1 MTKSSFADGIALR
14 ADARRNRDSILRT
27 AAQRFAAHGVNTS
40 LDEIAREA
48 GVGPGTLYR
57 HFPTRE
63 HLLCEVLQ
71 KRKEMLLSRR
81 DEVSAMPCAGS
92 GFIGL
97 NPGIHSAATAHI
109 PALKALAKEFVV
121 AGVANTSL
129 ASART
134 AADAFGLAHAFENA
148 QALVSSP
155 EIDLVVV
162 TVKVPHHRELVAA
175 ALNAGKHVYCEWP
188 LGNGLA
194 QARELADLAEEKGR
208 VAAIG
213 TQMRVAPEVEYL
225 RQLIADGY
233 VGEVL
238 STTLVG
244 GGGEWSGET
253 DAAHAY
259 LYDKSNGATLLSI
272 LLGHTL
278 AGMREVLGGFGDL
291 SARMINRRTTMYVTD
306 TGETIPATSHDQILV
321 HGALESGAAVSIHY
335 RGGMSRGTNLLWE
348 INGTEGDIQV
358 TGANGHGQIVQLSI
372 HGGNG
377 DASGLAL
384 LTPPASFYEGW
395 PNNSVARNVAR
406 LYALVAKDI
415 RSGIRSAPSF
425 RDAVALHET
434 IDGIERSAARNELQ

>member
-1 MTKSSFADGIALR
+1 MIDKPIR
-14 ADARRNRDSILRT
+14 
-27 AAQRFAAHGVNTS
+27 V
-40 LDEIAREA
+40 
-48 GVGPGTLYR
+48 
-57 HFPTRE
+57 
-63 HLLCEVLQ
+63 
-71 KRKEMLLSRR
+71 
-81 DEVSAMPCAGS
+81 

-97 NPGIHSAATAHI
+97 NPGIHWAATAHI
-109 PALKALAKEFVV
+109 PALKALPNDFVV

-129 ASART
+129 ASARN
-134 AADAFGLAHAFENA
+134 AAHAFDLPHVFENA
-148 QALVSSP
+148 QALVNSP
-155 EIDLVVV
+155 DIDLVVV
-162 TVKVPHHRELVAA
+162 TVKVPHHRELVIA

-194 QARELADLAEEKGR
+194 EARELADLADAKGV

-213 TQMRVAPEVEYL
+213 TQMRVAPEVKYL

-244 GGGEWSGET
+244 SGGAWGGGET
-253 DAAHAY
+253 DSAHAY
-259 LYDKSNGATLLSI
+259 LYDINNGATLLSI
-272 LLGHTL
+272 PLGHTL
-278 AGMREVLGGFGDL
+278 EGMREVLGSFGGL
-291 SARMINRRTTMYVTD
+291 SARMINRRTTMYVAD
-306 TGETIPATSHDQILV
+306 TGETIPSTSHDQILV

-335 RGGMSRGTNLLWE
+335 RGGISRGTNLLWE

-377 DASGLAL
+377 DARRLAL
-384 LTPPASFYEGW
+384 LTPPASFYDGW

-415 RSGIRSAPSF
+415 RSGTRSAPSF
-425 RDAVALHET
+425 RDAVALHEM